1 MVPYGIM
8 DIWFRFQHEM
18 SRRRGKE
25 VTSLAELHID
35 PSPGRSENICLARPA
50 HAIHET
56 GVIRKRGT

>member
-1 MVPYGIM
+1 
-8 DIWFRFQHEM
+8 M

-56 GVIRKRGT
+56 GVLRKSGT